1 LLQTAAPTTA
11 AALPLP
17 ELYRRVER
25 QVPLFEWPIL
35 ADDIAARR
43 WSQDDVPG
51 SEVRHQTSAIT
62 L

>member
-1 LLQTAAPTTA
+1 LRLL
-11 AALPLP
+11 

-25 QVPLFEWPIL
+25 HVPLFECAIL

-51 SEVRHQTSAIT
+51 SLLRHQTSAIT